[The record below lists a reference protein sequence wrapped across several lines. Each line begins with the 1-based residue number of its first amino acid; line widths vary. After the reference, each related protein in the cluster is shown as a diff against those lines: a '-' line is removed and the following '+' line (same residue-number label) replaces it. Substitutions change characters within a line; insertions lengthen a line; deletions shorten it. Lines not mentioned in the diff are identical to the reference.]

1 MVAPDPDTALGPEAV
16 GDEGVVV
23 VERDIVLSKVSEVL
37 ITLVKIAGLNVHLQN
52 KL

>member
-1 MVAPDPDTALGPEAV
+1 MVAPDPNTALGPEAV
-16 GDEGVVV
+16 GDEGVV

>member
-1 MVAPDPDTALGPEAV
+1 MVAPDPNTALGPEVV

-23 VERDIVLSKVSEVL
+23 EREIVLSKVSEVL